1 MNVAAVVLAGGQGS
15 RIGGCKPLRTLGG
28 ATLLD
33 RAWVQARTWSD
44 VAAVAVRDKGQIEG
58 IGLPAILDDP
68 GIEGP
73 LGGLAAALR
82 FAIERG
88 CQAVLTLPADMP
100 FLPNDLRGRL
110 EQALGSHLA
119 ALARSGG
126 RLHPVCGLWRSEA
139 LELLPAYAGSGKRSL
154 KGFGEAL
161 GHVAVDWPDEP
172 FDPFF
177 NVNTA
182 DDLAEAERRLRG

>member
-1 MNVAAVVLAGGQGS
+1 MNVVAVVLAGGQGS
-15 RIGGCKPLRTLGG
+15 RIGGCKPLRKLGG

-33 RAWVQARTWSD
+33 RAWVQARRWAD

-58 IGLPAILDDP
+58 IALPAILDDP
-68 GIEGP
+68 AIAGP

-100 FLPNDLRGRL
+100 FLPDDLRGRL
-110 EQALGSHLA
+110 EQALGSRLA

-139 LELLPAYAGSGKRSL
+139 LERLPAYAASGKRSL
-154 KGFGEAL
+154 KGFGEIL
-161 GHVAVDWPDEP
+161 GQVAVDWPDEP

>member
-1 MNVAAVVLAGGQGS
+1 MNVVAVVLAGGQGS
-15 RIGGCKPLRTLGG
+15 RIGGCKPLRKLGG

-33 RAWVQARTWSD
+33 RAWVQARRWAD

-58 IGLPAILDDP
+58 IALPAILDDP
-68 GIEGP
+68 AIAGP

-100 FLPNDLRGRL
+100 FLPDDLRGRL
-110 EQALGSHLA
+110 EQALGSRLA

-139 LELLPAYAGSGKRSL
+139 LERLPAYAASGKRSL
-154 KGFGEAL
+154 KGFGEVI
-161 GHVAVDWPDEP
+161 GQVAVDWPDEP